1 MPTTTLNNKTIFDKL
16 AAIQAELNAP
26 KTLFNKFGGYSY
38 RSCEAIYEA
47 VKPLLRQQKCTLVL
61 TDEVLMI
68 GDRIYV
74 KATATL
80 KDLEGDGK
88 CIAANAFAREDENK
102 KGMDGSQI
110 TGATS
115 SYARKYAL
123 NGLFLIDDVKD
134 SDATNTHGKDAA
146 PAPAVSAPAPAPLPP
161 APVIVQEVR
170 LDDDAYWKAVAGE
183 AKGLKYTD
191 DKTGK
196 AYTYRELFKMKAH
209 PTAEYLDEFDAD
221 VKEIKD
227 NANEQ

>member
-1 MPTTTLNNKTIFDKL
+1 MPTTTLNNKTIYDKL

-26 KTLFNKFGGYSY
+26 KNLFNKFGGYNY

-47 VKPLLRQQKCTLVL
+47 VKPILRQQKCTLML
-61 TDEVLMI
+61 TDDVLMI

-74 KATATL
+74 KATAIL

-88 CIAANAFAREDENK
+88 CIAANAFAREEESK
-102 KGMDGSQI
+102 KGMDGSQV
-110 TGATS
+110 TGAAS

-146 PAPAVSAPAPAPLPP
+146 PAPAPLPP

-170 LDDDAYWKAVAGE
+170 LNDDAYWKAVAGE
-183 AKGLKYTD
+183 AKGLKS
-191 DKTGK
+191 KIKGK
-196 AYTYRELFKMKAH
+196 EYTYREIFVMKAH

-221 VKEIKD
+221 VKEVKD
-227 NANEQ
+227 NATEQ